1 MVTHSR
7 IFAWKIPW
15 TEEPGGLSPW
25 GRKECDMAEH
35 AHVDTHTQLIHFA
48 VQQKLPQHCKA
59 TIRQQNLF
67 KK

>member
-35 AHVDTHTQLIHFA
+35 AHADTHTHTADSLCCTTETTTT
-48 VQQKLPQHCKA
+48 L
-59 TIRQQNLF
+59 
-67 KK
+67 